1 MEIPLA
7 ALGMTP
13 RSSSAV
19 LVAVCGPPESPRLV
33 DRRWIEFVGADLP
46 AQAYH
51 AAAGLDLDQATA
63 LIERWAQAALE
74 SAVRGVGE
82 ALAAAAGCRVV
93 GVGIVAT
100 VREVPALCTALRS
113 HPLLHL
119 AEGQLSREALA
130 EAAGHAGLAVHYLA
144 PMGPHDPVHVERALE
159 MGSDAGSPWRKE
171 HKLAAAAAL
180 TALCASP
187 C

>member
-1 MEIPLA
+1 ML
-7 ALGMTP
+7 
-13 RSSSAV
+13 
-19 LVAVCGPPESPRLV
+19 AVCGPPESPRLV

-46 AQAYH
+46 AQVYH

-74 SAVRGVGE
+74 SAVRGIGE
-82 ALAAAAGCRVV
+82 ALAAAADCRVV
-93 GVGIVAT
+93 SVGIVAT
-100 VREVPALCTALRS
+100 VREVPALATVLRS

-119 AEGQLSREALA
+119 AEGQMSREALA
-130 EAAGHAGLAVHYLA
+130 EAAGRARLAVHYL
-144 PMGPHDPVHVERALE
+144 PPKGPHDPMHVERAVG
-159 MGSDAGSPWRKE
+159 MGRYTGPPWRKE

-180 TALCASP
+180 TALCASS

>member
-1 MEIPLA
+1 MEMPQA

-19 LVAVCGPPESPRLV
+19 LLAVCGPPESPRLL
-33 DRRWIEFVGADLP
+33 DRRWIKFVGADLP
-46 AQAYH
+46 AQVFH
-51 AAAGLDLDQATA
+51 AAAGLDLDQAAA

-74 SAVRGVGE
+74 SAVRGVGQ
-82 ALAAAAGCRVV
+82 ALAAAADCQVV

-100 VREVPALCTALRS
+100 VREVPALVTALSS

-119 AEGQLSREALA
+119 AEGQMSREALA
-130 EAAGHAGLAVHYLA
+130 EAAGRAGLAVHYL
-144 PMGPHDPVHVERALE
+144 PPKGPHDPVHVERAV
-159 MGSDAGSPWRKE
+159 GIGRDAGPPWRKE

-180 TALCASP
+180 TALCASS

>member
-1 MEIPLA
+1 MEMPQA

-13 RSSSAV
+13 RTSWAM
-19 LVAVCGPPESPRLV
+19 LVAVCGPPESPRLLE
-33 DRRWIEFVGADLP
+33 RRRIEFVGADLP
-46 AQAYH
+46 AQVYH

-74 SAVRGVGE
+74 SAVGGVGE
-82 ALAAAAGCRVV
+82 ALAAAADCRVV

-100 VREVPALCTALRS
+100 VREVPALATALRS

-119 AEGQLSREALA
+119 AEGQMSREVLA
-130 EAAGHAGLAVHYLA
+130 EASGQAGLAVHYL
-144 PMGPHDPVHVERALE
+144 PPKGPHDPVHVERAV
-159 MGSDAGSPWRKE
+159 GIGRDAGPPWRKE

-180 TALCASP
+180 SALCASSH
-187 C
+187 